1 MLMLPAASPVPCA
14 TTLARTIAS
23 AATIFLIAT
32 PAAFFRHSDQFD
44 AAEFNMG
51 RRSRPM
57 GPPTPESAVIAN
69 PSLSLLVI
77 RVTELLTPPHYLTNA
92 KRGYTQPSPRTRF
105 EVLDARRSS
114 PSGVCLLG

>member
-1 MLMLPAASPVPCA
+1 
-14 TTLARTIAS
+14 
-23 AATIFLIAT
+23 
-32 PAAFFRHSDQFD
+32 
-44 AAEFNMG
+44 
-51 RRSRPM
+51 M

-114 PSGVCLLG
+114 PSGVCLLGIRALLDLSQKLASTGGDRDGRHTRRSSAWACFGIPVPSVRGVC